1 MGRWMESI
9 NDKENVIDE
18 IAPNSIIHCSRHLP
32 RKIRNEFPI
41 ITGLDLH
48 SEKWI
53 DEIQRLNNSEISEL
67 HSEFTR
73 IRRLIKMEEFISGLD
88 NKKFLEYWK
97 GDQMKE
103 SEFQIELDTLEK
115 FILNAINNK
124 LEIKISL

>member
-9 NDKENVIDE
+9 NDNGNVIDE
-18 IAPNSIIHCSRHLP
+18 IAPHSIIHCSRHLP
-32 RKIRNEFPI
+32 KKIRYDFPI

-53 DEIQRLNNSEISEL
+53 DEVQYFKNDEISQLYSEL
-67 HSEFTR
+67 IR
-73 IRRLIKMEEFISGLD
+73 IRRLSKMEEFISGLD

-97 GDQMKE
+97 GNEMKE
-103 SEFQIELDTLEK
+103 SEFQVELDFLEK
-115 FILNAINNK
+115 FILNAMEQQ